1 MARVRLLLAFFAL
14 CILAAGAFGVAW
26 YWKNFL
32 RANWE
37 ATREIEGRGNP
48 KTKRELPDLGIREFE
63 AAQALLIDGEWAA
76 ARDRLHYLMEYYPD
90 SKAYN
95 EAKHIVG
102 EINMDLLLS
111 PTPIPGKEEHLVKSG
126 DLLAPLA
133 RRYQTTINYMMRA
146 GGRLNHLIYPGD
158 RLIVYPLNF
167 RLRISLGKQT
177 VTVLTPDDGKF
188 FKDYEI
194 RSVNLP
200 PALKPPVSAKIAEMV
215 AWHEGR
221 AVTFE
226 SPNYFDADKWI
237 RADKVGLFIRA
248 QPEEA
253 ASTDQA
259 SAEKGGASDPS
270 GGLGVK
276 VDRADL
282 EEMFAFLRASNA
294 IELVP

>member
-1 MARVRLLLAFFAL
+1 MARIRLLLAFFAL
-14 CILAAGAFGVAW
+14 VVLAAGAFGVAW

-32 RANWE
+32 RPNWE
-37 ATREIEGRGNP
+37 VTREIEGHGGA
-48 KTKRELPDLGIREFE
+48 KTKRELPDLGLREFE
-63 AAQALLIDGEWAA
+63 AAQSLLIEGELPA
-76 ARDRLHYLMEYYPD
+76 ARDRLHYLMEFYPE
-90 SKAYN
+90 SKAFP
-95 EAKHIVG
+95 EAKHIIG

-111 PTPIPGKEEHLVKSG
+111 PTPIPGKEEHVVKSG
-126 DLLAPLA
+126 DLLASLS

-146 GGRLNHLIYPGD
+146 GGRTNHLIYPGD

-167 RLRISLGKQT
+167 RVRISLGKQT
-177 VTVLTPDDGKF
+177 VTILTPEDGKF

-200 PALKPPVSAKIAEMV
+200 PAVKAPSSAKLAEMV

-226 SPNYFDADKWI
+226 SPNYFDAEKWI
-237 RADKVGLFIRA
+237 RTDKIGLFIRA
-248 QPEEA
+248 HSDEAPVAPPEGGNAGAGA
-253 ASTDQA
+253 AS
-259 SAEKGGASDPS
+259 PF
-270 GGLGVK
+270 GVK

-282 EEMFAFLRASNA
+282 EEMFSFLRPSNL